1 MEFKMDRKK
10 DALYYSEQ
18 IKRGNLSSE
27 ELIQDSL
34 HKIQKYNPDLN
45 AVVHI
50 REQQAIF
57 KSLKMP
63 SWKEKPF
70 GGIPVLVKELGQNMA
85 GEPARAGSKLLEN
98 QTSSVTSHFVTQ
110 LIKAGFIPIGST
122 NVPEFGFTNITHSEL
137 FGPARNPY
145 DLKLNAGGSSGG
157 AAAAVA
163 SGMVPLAGASDGGG
177 SIRIPASFTGLIG
190 LKPSRGRTPIGPGS
204 GRTWQGAAISFALT
218 KSMRDTAAMLDSMQ
232 VVQAAAA
239 FQTPLFKDG
248 YLTTLTTP
256 FKTSKKIAYS
266 LKSPIGSPVS
276 QEAKHAVMNA
286 VSWLEK
292 KGFDVVEDEMDING
306 TDLMRSYYVMN
317 AAETAAMLGN
327 LENARGKHIKRN
339 EIELLTWV
347 LFQAGKKLSAVAYS
361 NALSTWDAAAKK
373 AAEFNETYDLFLQPA
388 TADTAP
394 RVDKIYW
401 NDDFK
406 HKMRHIDR
414 FSPAKQQQVIWDMW
428 EESLTLTPFTQQAN
442 LTGQPAISL
451 PTHLTKNGLPLGI
464 QFTAPKGHE
473 HWLLQM
479 GQMMESDGLFS

>member
-1 MEFKMDRKK
+1 MVFTVDRKK
-10 DALYYSEQ
+10 DALYYSEL
-18 IKRGNLSSE
+18 IKKGNVSSE
-27 ELIQDSL
+27 ELIQSSFL
-34 HKIQKYNPDLN
+34 KIKEHNPLLN
-45 AVVHI
+45 AVVHTRDNKSI
-50 REQQAIF
+50 QA
-57 KSLKMP
+57 SLEY
-63 SWKEKPF
+63 SWKDKPF
-70 GGIPVLVKELGQNMA
+70 GGVPILIKELGQNMV
-85 GEPARAGSKLLEN
+85 GEPARAGSKLLKDN
-98 QTSSVTSHFVTQ
+98 TSSYTSHFVTQ

-137 FGPARNPY
+137 FGPTRNPY
-145 DLKLNAGGSSGG
+145 NTELNAGGSSGG

-190 LKPSRGRTPIGPGS
+190 LKPTRGRTPVGPGS
-204 GRTWQGAAISFALT
+204 GRAWQGAAISFALT

-239 FQTPLFKDG
+239 FSTPLYSDG
-248 YLTTLTTP
+248 YLNSIKKP

-276 QEAKHAVMNA
+276 HEAEKAVMNA

-292 KGFDVVEDEMDING
+292 KGFNVVEDEMDANG

-317 AAETAAMLGN
+317 AAETAALLGN
-327 LENARGKHIKRN
+327 LEKARGRPITRGDV
-339 EIELLTWV
+339 ELLTWV
-347 LFQAGKKLSAVAYS
+347 LFQAGKAVSAVEYS
-361 NALSTWDAAAKK
+361 NTLSTWDAAAEK
-373 AAEFNETYDLFLQPA
+373 AALFNETYDLYLQPA

-401 NDDFK
+401 NDNFK
-406 HKMRHIDR
+406 NNMRHIDN
-414 FSPAKQQQVIWDMW
+414 FSPNEQQQLIWDMW

-473 HWLLQM
+473 HWLLQI
-479 GQMMESDGLFS
+479 GQMMESDGLFV